1 MDAEH
6 STNLKTQAGQ
16 PQSHADADEEPV
28 FEFLG
33 KPDENIWIVTRRG
46 DPRKEQY
53 LASPSNPYGVFPDGS
68 VYGDPAQSRRNVEAQ
83 RSLMSKHNQAYTVR
97 NILNH
102 ENLLSIV
109 GIMQYQVFTQCQAP
123 EAEQDN
129 VELLVWDF
137 ADAGNLSN
145 LFRHYPVE
153 DSSHY
158 LPESLCWHVLRS
170 MTRAVTWLHE
180 GKRLVYQHE
189 GDDPED
195 GFKQDWLTINTDWFS
210 ILHRA
215 IEPKNIW
222 FQHPR
227 GTETYGQCK
236 LGDLSKAAVTCHAVD
251 GRNENK
257 SNYPPKGS
265 FGIALA
271 TKEGDKPLENTRQ
284 VLDSNVG
291 IAAMDEGD
299 CPYTV
304 RDEIWSI
311 GATVFTMMTG
321 QAPSYCCERCG
332 CSHIR
337 FCKSD
342 GCLERQAAAK
352 GCDCLLG
359 GCEHIPEGAKC
370 HDSISHW
377 PDCPPQHNCPEVS
390 INIHSWLAQA
400 RYSTMLR
407 TVIMELLSYDP
418 NGPNA
423 YNSRIFRMWQFADAI
438 EEAYKEWKTETE
450 DGRDYVDIEDDMARR
465 LQVKPE

>member
-6 STNLKTQAGQ
+6 STKIKTQAEQ
-16 PQSHADADEEPV
+16 PQNHVDADEEPV

-33 KPDENIWIVTRRG
+33 KPDENIWIVTIRG

-68 VYGDPAQSRRNVEAQ
+68 VYGDPAESRRRVDAQ

-195 GFKQDWLTINTDWFS
+195 SFKKDWLTVNTDWFS

-257 SNYPPKGS
+257 SNYPPQGS

-299 CPYTV
+299 CPYTDRHRLIAASDADVLTSDFARAAGVLRDKLLRKDVTACWEVASTYPKVLSAMTPLVTGPIVLPNIIV
-304 RDEIWSI
+304 RRFPLI
-311 GATVFTMMTG
+311 F
-321 QAPSYCCERCG
+321 
-332 CSHIR
+332 IR
-337 FCKSD
+337 
-342 GCLERQAAAK
+342 GL
-352 GCDCLLG
+352 
-359 GCEHIPEGAKC
+359 P
-370 HDSISHW
+370 
-377 PDCPPQHNCPEVS
+377 N
-390 INIHSWLAQA
+390 
-400 RYSTMLR
+400 
-407 TVIMELLSYDP
+407 YDP

-423 YNSRIFRMWQFADAI
+423 YTSRIFRMWQFADAI
-438 EEAYKEWKTETE
+438 EEAYKEWKTDTE
-450 DGRDYVDIEDDMARR
+450 EGRDYVDIEDDMARR
-465 LQVKPE
+465 LQVRPE